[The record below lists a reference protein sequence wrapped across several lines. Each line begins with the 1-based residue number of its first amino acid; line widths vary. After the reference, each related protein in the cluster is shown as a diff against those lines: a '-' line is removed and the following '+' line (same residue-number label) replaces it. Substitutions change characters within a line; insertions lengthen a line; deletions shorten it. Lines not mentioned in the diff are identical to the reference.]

1 MPCCPGALMPY
12 YPDASLP
19 SCLIFINFNPPVAF
33 LKNIPNNELPDKE
46 LVSLFRTSGNMEV
59 LAVLFQRYMELLYG
73 VCLKYLKQPETAK
86 DAVMQIFEE
95 LVQKL
100 PKHEVDNFKSWLY
113 TLAKNYCLMQL
124 RTPKNLKTTEFN
136 PDSMQLEEEMHL
148 NGVLLKEENLQ
159 KLERC
164 LQTLSKEQK
173 QAVEL
178 FYLQN
183 KCYKEIAAVT
193 GIEWNK
199 VRSFIQNGRRNL
211 KICMEGVKNEEFEMK
226 NVK

>member
-1 MPCCPGALMPY
+1 M
-12 YPDASLP
+12 
-19 SCLIFINFNPPVAF
+19 AF
-33 LKNIPNNELPDKE
+33 LKNIPDNELPDKE

-73 VCLKYLKQPETAK
+73 VCLKYLKQPEAAK

-136 PDSMQLEEEMHL
+136 ADSMQLEEEMHL

-164 LQTLSKEQK
+164 LQTLSQEQK
-173 QAVEL
+173 QTVEL

-183 KCYKEIAAVT
+183 KCYKEIAGET

-211 KICMEGVKNEEFEMK
+211 KICMEKGVELEMK
-226 NVK
+226 DVK

>member
-1 MPCCPGALMPY
+1 
-12 YPDASLP
+12 
-19 SCLIFINFNPPVAF
+19 VAF
-33 LKNIPNNELPDKE
+33 LKNIPTNTLPDKE
-46 LVSLFRTSGNMEV
+46 LVNLFRTSGNMEV
-59 LAVLFQRYMELLYG
+59 LAVLFQRYMDLLYG

-95 LVQKL
+95 LVTKL

-124 RTPKNLKTTEFN
+124 RTPKNLKTTEFKVE
-136 PDSMQLEEEMHL
+136 SMQLEEEAHL
-148 NGVLLKEENLQ
+148 NGIQLKEENLK

-164 LQTLSKEQK
+164 LQTLSTEQK
-173 QAVEL
+173 KAVEL

-183 KCYKEIAAVT
+183 KCYKEIAEAT

-199 VRSFIQNGRRNL
+199 IRSFIPNGRRNL
-211 KICMEGVKNEEFEMK
+211 KICMENGMK
-226 NVK
+226 TEVESN

>member
-1 MPCCPGALMPY
+1 MA
-12 YPDASLP
+12 
-19 SCLIFINFNPPVAF
+19 FI
-33 LKNIPNNELPDKE
+33 KNIPTNELPDKE
-46 LVSLFRTSGNMEV
+46 LVTLYRTSLNMEV
-59 LAVLFQRYMELLYG
+59 LAVLFQRYMDLLYG

-95 LVQKL
+95 LVAKL

-148 NGVLLKEENLQ
+148 NGIQLKEENLQ

-164 LQTLSKEQK
+164 LETLSIEQK
-173 QAVEL
+173 KSVGL

-183 KCYKEIAAVT
+183 KCYKEIAEET

-211 KICMEGVKNEEFEMK
+211 KICMEKTQLTAYNERS
-226 NVK
+226 

>member
-1 MPCCPGALMPY
+1 
-12 YPDASLP
+12 
-19 SCLIFINFNPPVAF
+19 VAF

-73 VCLKYLKQPETAK
+73 VCLKYLKQPEAAK

-100 PKHEVDNFKSWLY
+100 PKHEVDNFKSWLH

-124 RTPKNLKTTEFN
+124 RTPRNLKTTEFN
-136 PDSMQLEEEMHL
+136 PDSMQLQEEMHL

-159 KLERC
+159 QLERC
-164 LQTLSKEQK
+164 LKTLSLEQK

-183 KCYKEIAAVT
+183 KCYKEIAAIT
-193 GIEWNK
+193 GIDWNK

-211 KICMEGVKNEEFEMK
+211 KICMEGVRNEEFEMK
-226 NVK
+226 NEK

>member
-1 MPCCPGALMPY
+1 M
-12 YPDASLP
+12 
-19 SCLIFINFNPPVAF
+19 AF
-33 LKNIPNNELPDKE
+33 LKNIPTSELPDRE

-59 LAVLFQRYMELLYG
+59 LAALFQRYMDLLYG
-73 VCLKYLKQPETAK
+73 VCLKYLKQPEAAK

-95 LVQKL
+95 LVAKL

-148 NGVLLKEENLQ
+148 NGIQVKEENLQ
-159 KLERC
+159 KMERC
-164 LQTLSKEQK
+164 LQTLSTEQK
-173 QAVEL
+173 KAVEL

-183 KCYKEIAAVT
+183 KCYKEIAEAT

-211 KICMEGVKNEEFEMK
+211 KICMEKEPETEQVSIKNSRY
-226 NVK
+226 

>member
-1 MPCCPGALMPY
+1 M
-12 YPDASLP
+12 
-19 SCLIFINFNPPVAF
+19 AF
-33 LKNIPNNELPDKE
+33 LKNIPTSELPDRE
-46 LVSLFRTSGNMEV
+46 LVSLFRTSGKMDV
-59 LAVLFQRYMELLYG
+59 LAVLFQRYMDLLYG
-73 VCLKYLKQPETAK
+73 VCLKYLKQPEPAK

-95 LVQKL
+95 LVAKL

-124 RTPKNLKTTEFN
+124 RTPRNLKTTEFN

-148 NGVLLKEENLQ
+148 NGIQVKEENLQ

-164 LQTLSKEQK
+164 LQTLSAEQK
-173 QAVEL
+173 VAVEL

-183 KCYKEIAAVT
+183 KCYKEIAEAT

-211 KICMEGVKNEEFEMK
+211 KICMEKEPETEQVSIKNSRY
-226 NVK
+226 

>member
-1 MPCCPGALMPY
+1 MA
-12 YPDASLP
+12 
-19 SCLIFINFNPPVAF
+19 FI
-33 LKNIPNNELPDKE
+33 KNIPTNELPDKE
-46 LVSLFRTSGNMEV
+46 LVNLYRTSRNMEV
-59 LAVLFQRYMELLYG
+59 LAVLFQRYMDLLYG
-73 VCLKYLKQPETAK
+73 VCLKYLKQPESAK

-95 LVQKL
+95 LVAKL

-148 NGVLLKEENLQ
+148 NGIQLKEENLQ

-164 LQTLSKEQK
+164 LETLSTEQK
-173 QAVEL
+173 KTVEL

-183 KCYKEIAAVT
+183 KCYKEIAGET

-211 KICMEGVKNEEFEMK
+211 KICMEKGVELEMK

>member
-1 MPCCPGALMPY
+1 
-12 YPDASLP
+12 
-19 SCLIFINFNPPVAF
+19 VAF
-33 LKNIPNNELPDKE
+33 LKNIPTNELPDKE
-46 LVSLFRTSGNMEV
+46 LVNLFRTSGNMDV
-59 LAVLFQRYMELLYG
+59 LAVLFQRYMDLLYG

-95 LVQKL
+95 LVAKL

-124 RTPKNLKTTEFN
+124 RMPKNLKTTEFK
-136 PDSMQLEEEMHL
+136 PDSMQLEEEVHL
-148 NGVLLKEENLQ
+148 NGIQLKEENLQ

-164 LQTLSKEQK
+164 LQTLSIEQK
-173 QAVEL
+173 KAVEL

-183 KCYKEIAAVT
+183 KCYKEIAEAT
-193 GIEWNK
+193 GIDWNK

-211 KICMEGVKNEEFEMK
+211 KICMEKGEEVEVR
-226 NVK
+226 N

>member
-1 MPCCPGALMPY
+1 
-12 YPDASLP
+12 
-19 SCLIFINFNPPVAF
+19 VAF
-33 LKNIPNNELPDKE
+33 IKNIPTNALPDKE
-46 LVSLFRTSGNMEV
+46 LVDLFRTSGNMEV
-59 LAVLFQRYMELLYG
+59 LAVLFQRYMDLLYG

-95 LVQKL
+95 LVAKL

-124 RTPKNLKTTEFN
+124 RTPKNLKTTEFKV
-136 PDSMQLEEEMHL
+136 DSMQLEEEAHL
-148 NGVLLKEENLQ
+148 NGIQLKEENLQ

-164 LQTLSKEQK
+164 LQTLTTEQK
-173 QAVEL
+173 RAVEL

-183 KCYKEIAAVT
+183 KCYKEIADVT

-211 KICMEGVKNEEFEMK
+211 KICMEKGVETEARVKN
-226 NVK
+226 

>member
-1 MPCCPGALMPY
+1 M
-12 YPDASLP
+12 
-19 SCLIFINFNPPVAF
+19 AF
-33 LKNIPNNELPDKE
+33 LKNIPTNELPDKE
-46 LVSLFRTSGNMEV
+46 LVNLFRTSGNMDV
-59 LAVLFQRYMELLYG
+59 LAVLFQRYMDLLYG

-95 LVQKL
+95 LVAKL

-124 RTPKNLKTTEFN
+124 RTPKNLKTTEFK
-136 PDSMQLEEEMHL
+136 PDSMQLEEEVHL
-148 NGVLLKEENLQ
+148 NGIQLKEENLQ

-164 LQTLSKEQK
+164 LQTLSTEQK
-173 QAVEL
+173 KTVEL

-183 KCYKEIAAVT
+183 KCYKEIAEAT

-211 KICMEGVKNEEFEMK
+211 KICMEKGEEVEIR
-226 NVK
+226 N